1 MQLGSSP
8 SLGFV
13 ALFIMQT
20 TLFPMFDGCALVNDS
35 ASKDSAVM
43 AALSSLQEQGWPNA
57 SGLGT
62 PYYVDSENI
71 TDPDELQE
79 YWEEYSL

>member
-1 MQLGSSP
+1 
-8 SLGFV
+8 
-13 ALFIMQT
+13 
-20 TLFPMFDGCALVNDS
+20 MFDGCALVNDS
-35 ASKDSAVM
+35 ASKDPAVI

-62 PYYVDSENI
+62 HYCVDSED
-71 TDPDELQE
+71 TTWSFDELDPDELQE